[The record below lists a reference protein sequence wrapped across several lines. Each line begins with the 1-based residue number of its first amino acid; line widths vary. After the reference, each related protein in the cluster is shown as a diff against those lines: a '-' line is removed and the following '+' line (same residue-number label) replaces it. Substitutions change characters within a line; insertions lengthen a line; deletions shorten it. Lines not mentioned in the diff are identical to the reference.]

1 MDKGEEYSKNRV
13 MRVLNQFCNDVYEH
27 FSNYFIGKVS
37 NDETGRSLLK
47 GWIVGYLND
56 MQANSGVQNFEAEDV
71 TVEAGNSID
80 AVLIAVKIQPVD
92 SIEKIFMTV
101 TVSVNVEAE

>member
-1 MDKGEEYSKNRV
+1 

-37 NDETGRSLLK
+37 NDETGRGLLK

-56 MQANSGVQNFEAEDV
+56 MQANGGVQNFEAEDV
-71 TVEAGNSID
+71 TVGAGNSID
-80 AVLIAVKIQPVD
+80 AVLIEVKIQPVD
-92 SIEKIFMTV
+92 SIEKIYMSV
-101 TVSVNVEAE
+101 TVSASTETE

>member
-1 MDKGEEYSKNRV
+1 

-27 FSNYFIGKVS
+27 FSNYFIGKVN

-56 MQANSGVQNFEAEDV
+56 MQANGGIQNFTAEDV
-71 TVEAGNSID
+71 MVEAGNSID
-80 AVLIAVKIQPVD
+80 AVLIGVNIQPVD
-92 SIEKIFMTV
+92 SIEKIYMSV
-101 TVSVNVEAE
+101 TVSANTETAK

>member
-1 MDKGEEYSKNRV
+1 

-27 FSNYFIGKVS
+27 FSNYFIGKAS

-56 MQANSGVQNFEAEDV
+56 MQANGGVQNFEAEDV

-80 AVLIAVKIQPVD
+80 AVLITVKIQPVD
-92 SIEKIFMTV
+92 SIEKIYMAV
-101 TVSVNVEAE
+101 TVSVNAEAE

>member
-1 MDKGEEYSKNRV
+1 